1 MKSFFLNSCLVFFMG
16 LWFFDPSN
24 KLTIVYSLL
33 YLAFLYAR
41 SKNLGLSLSVMLIIS
56 GVIFTGK
63 THYIQLLD
71 LRGFSMLKREYPTLA
86 YFARVVISYIDIFSF
101 LSSAFL
107 IYKLKKGLF
116 PKIDL
121 FGLLLII
128 YLCWSIISNIAAS
141 PNIVVSLYYSL
152 FILYALILHFV
163 LGTIRD
169 KKNAFGDILQVL
181 SGIIIFE
188 SFITVQQFLNFSTI
202 GKGIES
208 LPTLPAF
215 GDTIDEYFAFRP
227 VGTFVHANNLSIYTA
242 SVLVLILGYY
252 LVKKNK
258 SFLIAFLFGL
268 VTFVLT
274 LSRTAWMGLYISLL
288 FLFYQIEYKMKV
300 VIWPHFKKYIFA
312 VIPILFIVMVY
323 AGPRIAKSIYLFE
336 PSGGGYLRVEQAKA
350 IMELFRESPI
360 FGVGTE
366 MSLVRG
372 VEQKY
377 NVFISFP
384 EKIHNFFLL
393 EMAEKGIVNS
403 FIFIALIT
411 AFYTG
416 LAGKI
421 KTATKPKKII
431 LYSIMGASF
440 ITVGSVFFQPFFFLN
455 LVVIYYFLYNNA

>member
-1 MKSFFLNSCLVFFMG
+1 MKSLFLNSTLAFLMG

-24 KLTIVYSLL
+24 KLTIVY
-33 YLAFLYAR
+33 AFLYLIFLFAK
-41 SKNLGLSLSVMLIIS
+41 SKDLGLSLSIMLVVS
-56 GVIFTGK
+56 GVIYTGK

-101 LSSAFL
+101 FSAIFL
-107 IYKLKKGLF
+107 IYKLKKGQF
-116 PKIDL
+116 PRIDL

-128 YLCWSIISNIAAS
+128 YLCWAIICNIATS
-141 PNIVVSLYYSL
+141 PNIIVSFHYSL

-169 KKNAFGDILQVL
+169 KKNVFDYIVQALG
-181 SGIIIFE
+181 GIIIFQ
-188 SFITVQQFLNFSTI
+188 SFIAVQQFLNFSTI

-227 VGTFVHANNLSIYTA
+227 VGTFIHANNLSIYST
-242 SVLVLILGYY
+242 SVLIILLGYY
-252 LVKKNK
+252 LVKKNI
-258 SFLIAFLFGL
+258 SYLIAFLFGL
-268 VTFVLT
+268 ITFVLT

-288 FLFYQIEYKMKV
+288 FVFYQIEYKMRI
-300 VIWPHFKKYIFA
+300 VIWPHFKKYIIAIIPVIIA
-312 VIPILFIVMVY
+312 VMIY
-323 AGPRIAKSIYLFE
+323 AGPRIAKSVYLFE

-350 IMELFRESPI
+350 VMELFKESPL

-372 VEQKY
+372 VEKKY
-377 NVFISFP
+377 DVFISFP

-393 EMAEKGIVNS
+393 EMAEKGIINS
-403 FIFIALIT
+403 FIFIAMIAVFYAGLIE
-411 AFYTG
+411 
-416 LAGKI
+416 KI
-421 KTATKPKKII
+421 KRSTKPKKII

-440 ITVGSVFFQPFFFLN
+440 VAIGSVFFQPFFFLN